1 MSEDALAGL
10 ADRIEQLRRQL
21 EGGTLDAGQTT
32 ELLDEITKLAQ
43 QALDEIERR
52 AEALEATEPSP

>member
-1 MSEDALAGL
+1 VSEDVLVGL
-10 ADRIEQLRRQL
+10 ADRIEQLRQRL
-21 EGGTLDAGQTT
+21 EREDVDAAQTT

-52 AEALEATEPSP
+52 AEALETEHTP

>member
-1 MSEDALAGL
+1 VSEDVLAGL
-10 ADRIEQLRRQL
+10 ADRIEQLRQRL
-21 EGGTLDAGQTT
+21 ESEDVDPGQTT

-52 AEALEATEPSP
+52 AEALETEHSP

>member
-1 MSEDALAGL
+1 MSEDVLAGL
-10 ADRIEQLRRQL
+10 ADRIGQLRRQL